1 MITVRPAD
9 LALAMRTITTL
20 KTGQARQTRQ
30 AIGAR
35 QADIA
40 QVLGVTRQAVSQW
53 EAGVRRPS
61 VQHALDYARIMAT
74 TGETISRMTLVIVL
88 IVWLALSL
96 LAAAAWAVVVP
107 WIKHR
112 GS

>member
-1 MITVRPAD
+1 
-9 LALAMRTITTL
+9 MRTITSL

-40 QVLGVTRQAVSQW
+40 AGAWCDPAGGVPVGGRGAAAERGPRGRVR
-53 EAGVRRPS
+53 AGC
-61 VQHALDYARIMAT
+61 MAT
-74 TGETISRMTLVIVL
+74 AGGGISGMTLVIVACG
-88 IVWLALSL
+88 VWLALSL

-107 WIKHR
+107 WIKRR

>member
-61 VQHALDYARIMAT
+61 VAPRPQPT
-74 TGETISRMTLVIVL
+74 
-88 IVWLALSL
+88 
-96 LAAAAWAVVVP
+96 
-107 WIKHR
+107 R
-112 GS
+112 GSWRRLAEESAA